1 MGKKQYFHWCM
12 GLVLSFVAIGCNGQ
26 SDAPEVVG
34 ARALSSKE
42 ILVEFAEPA
51 GSAADVVAN
60 YLVQG
65 PDLELLGIY
74 DVDVNADRTTATL
87 TTDDQQADISYS
99 LEFAGGVIVTVQ
111 TFSPPRVVGAVA
123 INNTTVIVTFTKKMG
138 ASAEVASNYVI
149 VQENVNAEAGVLIV
163 ESAAFVQP

>member
-1 MGKKQYFHWCM
+1 MGKKLHFHWCM
-12 GLVLSFVAIGCNGQ
+12 GLVLSFVAIGCNSQ

-65 PDLELLGIY
+65 PDSELLAVH
-74 DVDVNADRTTATL
+74 DVNVNADRTTAML

-99 LEFAGGVIVTVQ
+99 LEFAGGVIVTV
-111 TFSPPRVVGAVA
+111 
-123 INNTTVIVTFTKKMG
+123 
-138 ASAEVASNYVI
+138 
-149 VQENVNAEAGVLIV
+149 
-163 ESAAFVQP
+163 